1 MFEMFDFRCVF
12 KLIWNLCEL
21 NEVSCPGC
29 IFLISLF
36 IIGFVTGFFINAWV
50 FGSAY
55 V

>member
-1 MFEMFDFRCVF
+1 MFDFSCVL
-12 KLIWNLCEL
+12 KLIWNWCEL

-29 IFLISLF
+29 VFLRSLF
-36 IIGFVTGFFINAWV
+36 IIVSLAGFIINAWM